1 MAAVACPFCAEEIRP
16 EAIVCRHCHRDL
28 SIPRPL
34 MEANRALEEKV
45 AILEAEVA
53 RLRAALPRETVPAPP
68 PRAARPLDAV
78 HATIAF
84 ILLPTLVLVIAHY
97 QLVVRFDANLGWLR
111 AASIILPACFGF
123 WLQRQ
128 HAPRRLVVAG
138 LALVVALLSVLGMS
152 TIVHIVD
159 GDPVLPSGAVAWRE
173 TLEYAA
179 SIFLA
184 YVLGPLLANAL
195 TPLKGSVLRLQAGP
209 IAQLAT
215 ALAARGQPGGK
226 PLEHRIERLVKLMN
240 LAVSGATAAGA
251 IYTGFKGVIG

>member
-1 MAAVACPFCAEEIRP
+1 MAGDTCPFCAEDIRP

-28 SIPRPL
+28 SIPKPL
-34 MEANRALEEKV
+34 MVANRALEEKV
-45 AILEAEVA
+45 AALEAEVA
-53 RLRAALPRETVPAPP
+53 RLRDALPPEVTP
-68 PRAARPLDAV
+68 PRPRIAAPLTPLDAIV
-78 HATIAF
+78 AF
-84 ILLPTLVLVIAHY
+84 VALPTLVLVVAHY
-97 QLVVRFDANLGWLR
+97 LLVVKLDANLAWLR
-111 AASIILPACFGF
+111 AASIVLPAAFGY
-123 WLQRQ
+123 WLETR
-128 HAPRRLVVAG
+128 HAPRWFAAAG
-138 LALVVALLSVLGMS
+138 LGLVVALLSVLGMS